1 MNHDA
6 AEARFVLAIEGG
18 DLSAFRSSAE
28 ACRWIEEE
36 DALGGGFVFVTGNGR
51 PLAPEAD
58 KSSRAGWKLCENPGD
73 PVDVR
78 SIVLGYLDATE
89 PGRVREFPTLP
100 TRELLE
106 LLADLEDQGRR

>member
-1 MNHDA
+1 M
-6 AEARFVLAIEGG
+6 
-18 DLSAFRSSAE
+18 
-28 ACRWIEEE
+28 
-36 DALGGGFVFVTGNGR
+36 FVTGNGR